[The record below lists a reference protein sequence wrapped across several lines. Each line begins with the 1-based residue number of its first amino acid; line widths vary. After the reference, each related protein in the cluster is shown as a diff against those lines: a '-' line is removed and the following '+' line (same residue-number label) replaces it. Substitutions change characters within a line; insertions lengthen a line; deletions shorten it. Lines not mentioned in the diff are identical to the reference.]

1 MNEQFTW
8 HRLGILIRNDF
19 IAGYRGYLNI
29 GTVIFII
36 MALNVIPNAGFG
48 NTSESIYYKFFTA
61 MLFLWGTPHA
71 SRALQEL
78 TDKRLN
84 ESFLLLPA
92 SAVEKTISRYLYS
105 SVFFVAHI
113 LVYTTLACFILEGI
127 NQLMFGLH
135 NGQFNPFDPYVW
147 QTIAVFMAVQPIF
160 FLGGA
165 WFKSARWFKTIM
177 FVFVIAALLGAVLL
191 VSFLLFFAGSF
202 HDVYALS
209 PGNFDD
215 ISAELHLFGGSM
227 LALKILFYGV
237 LPPFCVFVTWLRIRE
252 TQVSH
257 GI

>member
-8 HRLGILIRNDF
+8 NRLGLLIRNDF
-19 IAGYRGYLNI
+19 ISGYRSYLNI
-29 GTVIFII
+29 GTVILII
-36 MALNVIPNAGFG
+36 MALNIIPATGFG
-48 NTSESIYYKFFTA
+48 NIRETIYYKIFTA
-61 MLFLWGTPHA
+61 ILFLWGTPHA
-71 SRALQEL
+71 SRALHEL

-92 SAVEKTISRYLYS
+92 SAVEKTIARYLYS

-113 LVYTTLACFILEGI
+113 LVYTTVTCFVLEGI
-127 NQLMFGLH
+127 DQLMFGLH
-135 NGQFNPFDPYVW
+135 NGLFNPFDPYVW
-147 QTIAVFMAVQPIF
+147 KTIAVFMAVQPIF

-177 FVFVIAALLGAVLL
+177 FVFVVAALLGLL
-191 VSFLLFFAGSF
+191 LLISFFLFFAGSY
-202 HDVYALS
+202 HDLYVLS

-215 ISAELHLFGGSM
+215 ISAELHLFGGGL